1 VPGRYRW
8 IPFEDPQPVA
18 IGGRLVAPGEVVRL
32 DRGEYAAHFV
42 ESVPGGML
50 VLAVDEPPGRAP
62 LTFYH

>member
-1 VPGRYRW
+1 
-8 IPFEDPQPVA
+8 VA
-18 IGGRLVAPGEVVRL
+18 IDGRLVAPGDVVTL

-42 ESVPGGML
+42 ESVSGGML